1 MIDVHYDVQ
10 IIGVEAMQETTFTE
24 LRAHAKR
31 YFDAVERGETVR
43 LLRNGKAIAE
53 IIPIR
58 AAMPSWKRSS
68 LPMTI
73 KGLDLSREIIKDR
86 VGELTSSESAKSND

>member
-1 MIDVHYDVQ
+1 
-10 IIGVEAMQETTFTE
+10 MQETTFTE

-31 YFDAVERGETVR
+31 FFDAVERGETVR
-43 LLRNGKAIAE
+43 VLRNGKPIAE

-58 AAMPSWKRSS
+58 AATPSWKSGA

-86 VGELTSSESAKSND
+86 VGELRSSESANSND

>member
-1 MIDVHYDVQ
+1 
-10 IIGVEAMQETTFTE
+10 MQETTFTE

-31 YFDAVERGETVR
+31 FFDAVERGETVR
-43 LLRNGKAIAE
+43 VLRNGKPTAE

-58 AAMPSWKRSS
+58 AATPSWKSGA

-86 VGELTSSESAKSND
+86 VGELRSSESANSND